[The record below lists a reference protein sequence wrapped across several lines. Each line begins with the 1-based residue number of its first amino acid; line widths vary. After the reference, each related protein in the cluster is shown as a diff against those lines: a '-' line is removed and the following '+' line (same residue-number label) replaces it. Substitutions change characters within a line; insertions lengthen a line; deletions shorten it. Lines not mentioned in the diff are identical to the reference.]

1 MTVYR
6 FSMPAGFPG
15 AVTRRAESTLEPV
28 LLAAETPH
36 GAPLTLDGQGRAVAA
51 DEAADIDAWLVRPFP
66 TTGVGADGNAAP
78 AGTVQDRLLRGYI
91 SLRLSAAEDAA
102 AVKGA
107 PLRLIE
113 EAGEG
118 FAAGDLA
125 VSAGVAIPGAVC
137 MGPQDADGNIE
148 IAYNL

>member
-15 AVTRRAESTLEPV
+15 TVTRRAESTLEPV

-51 DEAADIDAWLVRPFP
+51 AEAADVDAFLVRPFP
-66 TTGVGADGNAAP
+66 TGGAGANGNSAP
-78 AGTVQDRLLRGYI
+78 AGTVQDRLMRGYI
-91 SLRLSAAEDAA
+91 SLRLSAAEDTAA
-102 AVKGA
+102 IKGV

-118 FAAGDLA
+118 FALGELA
-125 VSAGVAIPGAVC
+125 VSAGVPIPGAVV
-137 MGPQDADGNIE
+137 MGPQDADGNVE